1 MYIEGTLTRASV
13 EEGNWV
19 RYGMV
24 DYISWMD
31 MLSLVGEG
39 VWEGILKR

>member
-1 MYIEGTLTRASV
+1 
-13 EEGNWV
+13 V

-24 DYISWMD
+24 GYIFWMD